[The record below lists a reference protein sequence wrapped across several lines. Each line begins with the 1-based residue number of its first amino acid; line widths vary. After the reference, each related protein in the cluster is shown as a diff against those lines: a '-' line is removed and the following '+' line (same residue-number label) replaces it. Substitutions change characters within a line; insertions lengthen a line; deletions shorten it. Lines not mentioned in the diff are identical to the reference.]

1 MRTAILRLLY
11 FTLLYLV
18 SRQTRQV
25 GEAKSFVDAVESFG
39 HLRGGSTACH
49 VASSVCLHPF
59 VVAVAVVCRV
69 ALNYGR
75 NERRR
80 LPTRHCFTCR
90 CSVPG
95 SVPPVSSGTYSAT
108 YINRQSVYFSDVIRN
123 RIRHLCRSR
132 RGSPA
137 VQSSVFDRNGAK
149 LLLLSRRL
157 HRRLRRPFLRGCFTS
172 LQGGN
177 GTNVCAAPRVNA
189 RKTADAVLALN
200 NESVAL
206 RHELVCRLS
215 AQDER
220 DSTALRRQ
228 AVRASSSRVTSE
240 DKCRR

>member
-1 MRTAILRLLY
+1 ML
-11 FTLLYLV
+11 
-18 SRQTRQV
+18 
-25 GEAKSFVDAVESFG
+25 
-39 HLRGGSTACH
+39 
-49 VASSVCLHPF
+49 
-59 VVAVAVVCRV
+59 
-69 ALNYGR
+69 
-75 NERRR
+75 
-80 LPTRHCFTCR
+80 
-90 CSVPG
+90 G
-95 SVPPVSSGTYSAT
+95 SVLPVSSGTLRD
-108 YINRQSVYFSDVIRN
+108 RQSVYFSDVIRN

-149 LLLLSRRL
+149 LLLLFRRL

-177 GTNVCAAPRVNA
+177 GTNVCAAPRV
-189 RKTADAVLALN
+189 KTADAVLVLN

-215 AQDER
+215 AQDDR